1 MNLNT
6 TKFFNSTDIH
16 VSSRM
21 NEYLKKN
28 FGYEVEGDLDT
39 LKEARKSLEAEQVE
53 LKKESYM
60 NQKYMENMLMIET
73 ISSLLKAHDSDKVE
87 RTDELLPALAVG
99 ALAAKAIGSVVGGA
113 AKVVGGAV
121 DNTVN
126 ASKKS
131 KGKKKLNAT
140 KEAVGEFA
148 DPIYDLIDDLGAS
161 DNHPVL
167 NDLIRYLDGDTIKD
181 FVADFRRNND
191 LNHPGEDGDYGED
204 DKNFESKQV
213 KEGIDDDGI
222 DPATGKQR
230 IGLEGGYDFDEYTVG
245 ADSDGVLVTFG
256 NDEIEIERSDWNDG
270 KLSIKVNDDPVLEN
284 SKEGVDEASHSE
296 AKQLYDLVGSLGA
309 GEIELA
315 QNPIFHDLIRYL
327 DSDTINNFVAD
338 FRKKLNDKDF
348 KGTVDFGQYEGI
360 NEDDEEKGP
369 DHYRWKND
377 SQLAQAERL
386 LAVCLEELDKA
397 IEYRSENS
405 DKFFSGFEERA
416 GVGSLMSMKEKLE
429 KVHDGWDES
438 TEFYAM

>member
-1 MNLNT
+1 
-6 TKFFNSTDIH
+6 
-16 VSSRM
+16 
-21 NEYLKKN
+21 
-28 FGYEVEGDLDT
+28 
-39 LKEARKSLEAEQVE
+39 
-53 LKKESYM
+53 
-60 NQKYMENMLMIET
+60 
-73 ISSLLKAHDSDKVE
+73 
-87 RTDELLPALAVG
+87 PALAVG
-99 ALAAKAIGSVVGGA
+99 ALAAKAVGGLVGAGAKAVTGSVN
-113 AKVVGGAV
+113 
-121 DNTVN
+121 NTVN

-270 KLSIKVNDDPVLEN
+270 
-284 SKEGVDEASHSE
+284 
-296 AKQLYDLVGSLGA
+296 
-309 GEIELA
+309 
-315 QNPIFHDLIRYL
+315 
-327 DSDTINNFVAD
+327 
-338 FRKKLNDKDF
+338 
-348 KGTVDFGQYEGI
+348 
-360 NEDDEEKGP
+360 
-369 DHYRWKND
+369 
-377 SQLAQAERL
+377 
-386 LAVCLEELDKA
+386 
-397 IEYRSENS
+397 
-405 DKFFSGFEERA
+405 
-416 GVGSLMSMKEKLE
+416 
-429 KVHDGWDES
+429 
-438 TEFYAM
+438 